1 LEARTPSPS
10 KVLVNPESKFVIRKA
25 VEDDLPGI
33 LHCLRTAFEPYRTQY
48 TPEAFQDTVLSVET
62 LATRFRSMAIV
73 VAEQADG
80 KIAGTIGY
88 RLVSPAHGH
97 IRGMAVLPECRGIGV
112 AQNLLDAVQDE
123 LRAQGC
129 ERVTLNTTK
138 PLERAIAF
146 YRKNGFQPTGATR
159 DFFGMA
165 LYEYERRL

>member
-1 LEARTPSPS
+1 M
-10 KVLVNPESKFVIRKA
+10 NPESKFVIRKA

-62 LATRFRSMAIV
+62 LATRFRSMAIF
-73 VAEQADG
+73 VAKQEDG
-80 KIAGTIGY
+80 QIAGTIGY
-88 RLVSPAHGH
+88 RLVSPTHGH

-123 LRAQGC
+123 LRAQGG

-159 DFFGMA
+159 DFFGMT
-165 LYEYERRL
+165 LYEYEKRL